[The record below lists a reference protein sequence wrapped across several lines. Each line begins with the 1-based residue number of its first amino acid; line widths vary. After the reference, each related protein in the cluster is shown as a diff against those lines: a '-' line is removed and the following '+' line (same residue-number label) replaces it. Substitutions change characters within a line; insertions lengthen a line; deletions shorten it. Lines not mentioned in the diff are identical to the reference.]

1 MRDEKA
7 RKALGALSQALKS
20 VPELPYS
27 RAAEMLE
34 AIVGGA
40 YLFGSEL
47 WALYIDRRKAHVNR
61 KYASWLLGLGR
72 VRDDR
77 LFVWLPLKDLD
88 VKGEATV
95 VRMQCEVHNPGSL
108 LHCAMH
114 QLYLNWR
121 MSRGRDKRLCWWG
134 RMRSTLRRIWP
145 QCDIHFNGNSLT
157 ATGDV
162 IDLNNPSNSRAKYIE
177 DTTIARWKGR

>member
-1 MRDEKA
+1 MAHICSGVSCGRYT
-7 RKALGALSQALKS
+7 ST
-20 VPELPYS
+20 
-27 RAAEMLE
+27 AE
-34 AIVGGA
+34 
-40 YLFGSEL
+40 
-47 WALYIDRRKAHVNR
+47 KAHVNR
-61 KYASWLLGLGR
+61 KYASWLLRLGR

-145 QCDIHFNGNSLT
+145 QCDIDFNGDSLT
-157 ATGDV
+157 AAGDV
-162 IDLNNPSNSRAKYIE
+162 TDLNNRSNSRAKYIE
-177 DTTIARWKGR
+177 DTTIARWKVRQNSLFARQVPDRQQEHILYSIFQEFGILE